1 MSRQGDRSKGRDNQ
15 RESGLPGG
23 GAGRRD
29 EAGGSGVYPQSAP
42 NVPEDA
48 VTRGLQ
54 SWGQGERGPEGY
66 YDAGASEALSEEE
79 VLRMKADQERKAK
92 ESGGK
97 KEGERGSSR

>member
-1 MSRQGDRSKGRDNQ
+1 MSRQGDRSKERDDQ

-54 SWGQGERGPEGY
+54 SWGQGDRGSAGY
-66 YDAGASEALSEEE
+66 DDAGASEVFSEEE
-79 VLRMKADQERKAK
+79 VQRMKAEQERKAK

-97 KEGERGSSR
+97 KGERGSSR